1 MSVNQLKIVISILKE
16 VSEGNIPKAEDYG
29 MENRKYYDILD
40 AMQDD
45 GLIKNV
51 RFNRG
56 ANKEILIV
64 FDEHMKI
71 TIRGME
77 YLNNNTE
84 LVKTYK
90 GLKEVREWL
99 QI

>member
-1 MSVNQLKIVISILKE
+1 MAVNQLRVVMSVLKE

-29 MENRKYYDILD
+29 IEEKIFYNILD

-45 GLIKNV
+45 GLIKNI
-51 RFNRG
+51 RFSRG
-56 ANKEILIV
+56 ADKKVMVAFLQDAI
-64 FDEHMKI
+64 I

-77 YLNNNTE
+77 YLHSNST
-84 LVKTYK
+84 LMKTYK

-99 QI
+99 PF

>member
-1 MSVNQLKIVISILKE
+1 MAINQLKIVVSILKE
-16 VSEGNIPKAEDYG
+16 ISEGNIPKADDYG
-29 MENRKYYDILD
+29 VENQVYYDILD

-51 RFNRG
+51 SFSKG
-56 ANKEILIV
+56 SGKKVLIAFTENV
-64 FDEHMKI
+64 KI
-71 TIRGME
+71 TIHGME
-77 YLNNNTE
+77 YLNNNST

-99 QI
+99 PF